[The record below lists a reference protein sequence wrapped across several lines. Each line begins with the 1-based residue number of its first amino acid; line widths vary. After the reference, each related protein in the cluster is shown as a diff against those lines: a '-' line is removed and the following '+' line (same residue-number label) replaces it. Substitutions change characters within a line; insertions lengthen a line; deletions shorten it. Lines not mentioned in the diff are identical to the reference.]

1 MGIQYLGLCC
11 GNQAHYMRTMAET
24 LGRSPPASKYSP
36 DMTQH
41 FSTMFDTTQVELA
54 RDQYNKELYGQTK

>member
-1 MGIQYLGLCC
+1 
-11 GNQAHYMRTMAET
+11 MRTMAET

-41 FSTMFDTTQVELA
+41 FSTMSDSEQVDFA
-54 RDQYNKELYGQTK
+54 RDQYNIELYGQND

>member
-36 DMTQH
+36 DMTLH
-41 FSTMFDTTQVELA
+41 FSRIEGERFKSEREMFAV
-54 RDQYNKELYGQTK
+54 QYE